1 MLSHILRGAWE
12 KLETMRAWFRGS
24 GVEVPDLRFR
34 ASGWIPTRP
43 SFQSAHEKGMTLFL
57 PFAPATARFKLTTP
71 LPSVIDRHARS
82 RYPSLLHTL
91 RLPGG
96 HHSNQFT
103 GFNSNP
109 EKTILLVV
117 LKYLEADIVFA
128 RYMKQAISRWPM
140 VIFMLVYL
148 YYFSNVTVDFPRGM
162 YTSV

>member
-1 MLSHILRGAWE
+1 MGKAGNNACLVRGI
-12 KLETMRAWFRGS
+12 G

-96 HHSNQFT
+96 HRSRISSLGSIPARRQ
-103 GFNSNP
+103 
-109 EKTILLVV
+109 TILLLV
-117 LKYLEADIVFA
+117 LKYLEADIVFV
-128 RYMKQAISRWPM
+128 RYMKQAISR
-140 VIFMLVYL
+140 
-148 YYFSNVTVDFPRGM
+148 
-162 YTSV
+162 